1 MMDKNNQDIDKLK
14 QEFIANASHEL
25 KTPVT
30 SIQLAVETAISALE
44 NSEIEDAKRFMTQI
58 LQDSQRMTLLLS
70 DLLDLSQLEVNNPEK
85 ELVNLK
91 SIIDAEIGFLSDEN
105 KNRVVFESEDIEFLI
120 DPNDFSMI
128 IRNLLRNACNY
139 SELDKEINVNLFK
152 DKSSIVLSVV
162 DKGRGI
168 ATSDHERVFERFYRV
183 DKGRSRSLGGTG
195 IGLSIVKHAVD
206 RNGGLIELDSVLGSG
221 TTFSPSPFC
230 SIDESICSLTS
241 SL

>member
-30 SIQLAVETAISALE
+30 YIQLAVETAISALE
-44 NSEIEDAKRFMTQI
+44 NSEIEDAKRFMNQI

-168 ATSDHERVFERFYRV
+168 ATSDHERIFERFYRV

-221 TTFSPSPFC
+221 TTFTIKF
-230 SIDESICSLTS
+230 E
-241 SL
+241 

>member
-1 MMDKNNQDIDKLK
+1 MDKDNQDIDKLK

-44 NSEIEDAKRFMTQI
+44 NSEIEDAKRFMNQI

-85 ELVNLK
+85 ELVSLN
-91 SIIDAEIGFLSDEN
+91 SIIDAEIGFLSNEN

-139 SELDKEINVNLFK
+139 SEIDKKINIKLFK
-152 DKSSIVLSVV
+152 DESNVVLSVV

-168 ATSDHERVFERFYRV
+168 ATTDQERIFERFYRV

-195 IGLSIVKHAVD
+195 IGLSIVKHAVE
-206 RNGGLIELDSVLGSG
+206 RNGGVIELISQFGEGSE
-221 TTFSPSPFC
+221 FKVIF
-230 SIDESICSLTS
+230 
-241 SL
+241 

>member
-1 MMDKNNQDIDKLK
+1 MDKDNQDIDKLK

-44 NSEIEDAKRFMTQI
+44 NSEIEDAKRFMNQI

-85 ELVNLK
+85 ELVSLN
-91 SIIDAEIGFLSDEN
+91 SIIDAEIGFLSNEN

-139 SELDKEINVNLFK
+139 SELDKEINIKLFK
-152 DKSSIVLSVV
+152 DEPNVVLSVV

-168 ATSDHERVFERFYRV
+168 ATTDQERIFERFYRV

-195 IGLSIVKHAVD
+195 IGLSIVKHAVE
-206 RNGGLIELDSVLGSG
+206 RNGGVIELISQFGEGSE
-221 TTFSPSPFC
+221 FKVIF
-230 SIDESICSLTS
+230 
-241 SL
+241 

>member
-44 NSEIEDAKRFMTQI
+44 NSEIEDAKRFMNQI

-221 TTFSPSPFC
+221 TTFTIKF
-230 SIDESICSLTS
+230 E
-241 SL
+241 

>member
-1 MMDKNNQDIDKLK
+1 MDKDNQDIDKLK

-44 NSEIEDAKRFMTQI
+44 NSEIEDAKRFMNQI

-85 ELVNLK
+85 ELVSLN
-91 SIIDAEIGFLSDEN
+91 SIIDAEIGFLSNEN
-105 KNRVVFESEDIEFLI
+105 KNRVVFKSEDIEFLI
-120 DPNDFSMI
+120 DPNDFSMV

-139 SELDKEINVNLFK
+139 SEIDKKINIKLFK
-152 DKSSIVLSVV
+152 DESNVVLSVV

-168 ATSDHERVFERFYRV
+168 ATTDQERIFERFYRV

-195 IGLSIVKHAVD
+195 IGLSIVKHAVE
-206 RNGGLIELDSVLGSG
+206 RNSGVIELISQFGEGSE
-221 TTFSPSPFC
+221 FKVIF
-230 SIDESICSLTS
+230 
-241 SL
+241 

>member
-1 MMDKNNQDIDKLK
+1 MMDKDNQDIDKLK

-44 NSEIEDAKRFMTQI
+44 NSEIEDAKRFMNQI

-85 ELVNLK
+85 ELVSLNA
-91 SIIDAEIGFLSDEN
+91 IIDAEIGFLPNEN

-139 SELDKEINVNLFK
+139 SELDKEINIKLFK
-152 DKSSIVLSVV
+152 DESNVVLSVV

-168 ATSDHERVFERFYRV
+168 ATTDQERIFERFYRV

-195 IGLSIVKHAVD
+195 IGLSIVKHAVE
-206 RNGGLIELDSVLGSG
+206 RNGGVIELISQFGEGSE
-221 TTFSPSPFC
+221 FKVIF
-230 SIDESICSLTS
+230 
-241 SL
+241 

>member
-44 NSEIEDAKRFMTQI
+44 NSEIEDAKRFMNQI

-85 ELVNLK
+85 ELVSLN
-91 SIIDAEIGFLSDEN
+91 SIIDAEIGFLSNEN

-120 DPNDFSMI
+120 DPNDFSMV

-139 SELDKEINVNLFK
+139 SEIDKKINIKLFK
-152 DKSSIVLSVV
+152 DESNVVLSVV

-168 ATSDHERVFERFYRV
+168 ATTDQERIFERFYRV

-195 IGLSIVKHAVD
+195 IGLSIVKHAVE
-206 RNGGLIELDSVLGSG
+206 RNGGVIKLISQFGEGSE
-221 TTFSPSPFC
+221 FKVIF
-230 SIDESICSLTS
+230 
-241 SL
+241 

>member
-1 MMDKNNQDIDKLK
+1 MMDKDNQDIDKLK

-44 NSEIEDAKRFMTQI
+44 NSEIEDAKRFMNQI

-85 ELVNLK
+85 ELVSLN
-91 SIIDAEIGFLSDEN
+91 SIIDAEIGFLSNEN

-120 DPNDFSMI
+120 DPNDFSMV

-139 SELDKEINVNLFK
+139 SELDKEINIKLFK
-152 DKSSIVLSVV
+152 DELNVVLSVV

-168 ATSDHERVFERFYRV
+168 ATTDQERIFERFYRV

-195 IGLSIVKHAVD
+195 IGLSIVKHAVE
-206 RNGGLIELDSVLGSG
+206 RNGGVIELISQFGEGSE
-221 TTFSPSPFC
+221 FKVIF
-230 SIDESICSLTS
+230 
-241 SL
+241 

>member
-1 MMDKNNQDIDKLK
+1 MMDKDNQDIDKLK

-168 ATSDHERVFERFYRV
+168 ATSDHERIFERFYRV

-206 RNGGLIELDSVLGSG
+206 RNGGVIELDSVLGSG
-221 TTFSPSPFC
+221 TTFTIKF
-230 SIDESICSLTS
+230 E
-241 SL
+241 

>member
-1 MMDKNNQDIDKLK
+1 MDKDNQDIDKLK

-44 NSEIEDAKRFMTQI
+44 NSEIEDAKRFMNQI

-85 ELVNLK
+85 ELVSLNA
-91 SIIDAEIGFLSDEN
+91 IIDAEIGFLSNEN

-139 SELDKEINVNLFK
+139 SELDKEINIKLFK
-152 DKSSIVLSVV
+152 DEPNVVLSVV

-168 ATSDHERVFERFYRV
+168 ATTDQERIFERFYRV

-195 IGLSIVKHAVD
+195 IGLSIVKHAVE
-206 RNGGLIELDSVLGSG
+206 RNGGVIELISQFGEGSE
-221 TTFSPSPFC
+221 FKVIF
-230 SIDESICSLTS
+230 
-241 SL
+241 

>member
-1 MMDKNNQDIDKLK
+1 MMDKDNQDIDKLK

-44 NSEIEDAKRFMTQI
+44 NSEIEDAKRFMNQI

-85 ELVNLK
+85 ELVSLN
-91 SIIDAEIGFLSDEN
+91 SIIDAEIGFLSNEN

-139 SELDKEINVNLFK
+139 SELDKEINIKLFK
-152 DKSSIVLSVV
+152 EEPNVVLSVV

-168 ATSDHERVFERFYRV
+168 ATTDQERIFERFYRV

-195 IGLSIVKHAVD
+195 IGLSIVKHAVE
-206 RNGGLIELDSVLGSG
+206 RNGGVIELISQFGEGSE
-221 TTFSPSPFC
+221 FKVIF
-230 SIDESICSLTS
+230 
-241 SL
+241 

>member
-139 SELDKEINVNLFK
+139 SELDKEINVDLFK

-221 TTFSPSPFC
+221 TTFTIKF
-230 SIDESICSLTS
+230 E
-241 SL
+241 

>member
-1 MMDKNNQDIDKLK
+1 MMDKDNQDIDKLK

-44 NSEIEDAKRFMTQI
+44 NSEIEDAKRFMNQI

-85 ELVNLK
+85 ELVSLN
-91 SIIDAEIGFLSDEN
+91 SIIDAEIGFLSNEN
-105 KNRVVFESEDIEFLI
+105 KNRVVFKSEDIEFLI

-221 TTFSPSPFC
+221 TTFTIKF
-230 SIDESICSLTS
+230 E
-241 SL
+241 

>member
-206 RNGGLIELDSVLGSG
+206 RNGGLIELDSVLGL
-221 TTFSPSPFC
+221 
-230 SIDESICSLTS
+230 SLIHI
-241 SL
+241 

>member
-139 SELDKEINVNLFK
+139 SELDKEINIKLFK
-152 DKSSIVLSVV
+152 DELNVVLSVV

-168 ATSDHERVFERFYRV
+168 ATTDQERIFERFYRV

-195 IGLSIVKHAVD
+195 IGLSIVKHAVE
-206 RNGGLIELDSVLGSG
+206 RNGGVIKLISQFGEGSE
-221 TTFSPSPFC
+221 FKVIF
-230 SIDESICSLTS
+230 
-241 SL
+241 

>member
-168 ATSDHERVFERFYRV
+168 ATADHERVFERFYRV

-221 TTFSPSPFC
+221 TTFTIKF
-230 SIDESICSLTS
+230 E
-241 SL
+241 

>member
-1 MMDKNNQDIDKLK
+1 MDKDNQDIDKLK

-44 NSEIEDAKRFMTQI
+44 NSEIEDAKRFMNQI

-85 ELVNLK
+85 ELVSLN
-91 SIIDAEIGFLSDEN
+91 SIIDAEIGFLSNEN

-139 SELDKEINVNLFK
+139 SELDKEINIKLFK
-152 DKSSIVLSVV
+152 DELNVVLSVV
-162 DKGRGI
+162 DSVVD
-168 ATSDHERVFERFYRV
+168 AANRVSAPRPY
-183 DKGRSRSLGGTG
+183 
-195 IGLSIVKHAVD
+195 
-206 RNGGLIELDSVLGSG
+206 
-221 TTFSPSPFC
+221 
-230 SIDESICSLTS
+230 
-241 SL
+241 

>member
-1 MMDKNNQDIDKLK
+1 MDKNNQDIDKLK

-168 ATSDHERVFERFYRV
+168 ATSDHERIFERFYRV

-221 TTFSPSPFC
+221 TTFTIKF
-230 SIDESICSLTS
+230 E
-241 SL
+241 

>member
-1 MMDKNNQDIDKLK
+1 MDKNNQDIEKLK

-168 ATSDHERVFERFYRV
+168 ATSDHERIFERFYRV

-221 TTFSPSPFC
+221 TTFTIKF
-230 SIDESICSLTS
+230 E
-241 SL
+241 

>member
-1 MMDKNNQDIDKLK
+1 MMDKDNQDIDKLK

-44 NSEIEDAKRFMTQI
+44 NSEIEDAKRFMNQI

-85 ELVNLK
+85 ELVSLN
-91 SIIDAEIGFLSDEN
+91 SIIDAEIGFLSNEN

-139 SELDKEINVNLFK
+139 SELDKEINIKLFK
-152 DKSSIVLSVV
+152 DESNVVLSVV

-168 ATSDHERVFERFYRV
+168 ATSDQERIFERFYRV

-195 IGLSIVKHAVD
+195 IGLSIVKHAVE
-206 RNGGLIELDSVLGSG
+206 RNGGVIKLISQFGEGSE
-221 TTFSPSPFC
+221 FKVIF
-230 SIDESICSLTS
+230 
-241 SL
+241 

>member
-1 MMDKNNQDIDKLK
+1 MMSKDNQDIDKLK

-30 SIQLAVETAISALE
+30 SIQLAVETAISALD
-44 NSEIEDAKRFMTQI
+44 NSEIKDAKRFMNQI

-85 ELVNLK
+85 ELVSLN
-91 SIIDAEIGFLSDEN
+91 SIIDAEIGFLSNEN

-139 SELDKEINVNLFK
+139 SELDKEINIKLFK
-152 DKSSIVLSVV
+152 DEPNVVLSVV

-168 ATSDHERVFERFYRV
+168 ATTDQERIFERFYRV

-195 IGLSIVKHAVD
+195 IGLSIVKHAVE
-206 RNGGLIELDSVLGSG
+206 RNGGVIELISQFGEGSE
-221 TTFSPSPFC
+221 FKVIF
-230 SIDESICSLTS
+230 
-241 SL
+241 

>member
-221 TTFSPSPFC
+221 TTFTIKF
-230 SIDESICSLTS
+230 
-241 SL
+241 

>member
-1 MMDKNNQDIDKLK
+1 MDKNNQDIDKLK

-85 ELVNLK
+85 ELVSLN
-91 SIIDAEIGFLSDEN
+91 SIIDAEIGFLSNEN

-139 SELDKEINVNLFK
+139 SEIDKKINIKLFK
-152 DKSSIVLSVV
+152 DESNVVLSVV

-168 ATSDHERVFERFYRV
+168 ATTDQERIFERFYRV

-195 IGLSIVKHAVD
+195 IGLSIVKHAVE
-206 RNGGLIELDSVLGSG
+206 RNGGVIELISEFGEGSE
-221 TTFSPSPFC
+221 FKVIF
-230 SIDESICSLTS
+230 
-241 SL
+241 

>member
-139 SELDKEINVNLFK
+139 SELYKEINVNLFK

-221 TTFSPSPFC
+221 TTFTIKF
-230 SIDESICSLTS
+230 E
-241 SL
+241 

>member
-25 KTPVT
+25 KPPVT

-221 TTFSPSPFC
+221 TTFTIKF
-230 SIDESICSLTS
+230 E
-241 SL
+241 

>member
-58 LQDSQRMTLLLS
+58 LQDRQRMTLLLS

-221 TTFSPSPFC
+221 TTFTIKF
-230 SIDESICSLTS
+230 E
-241 SL
+241 

>member
-1 MMDKNNQDIDKLK
+1 MSKDKQDIDKLK

-30 SIQLAVETAISALE
+30 SIQLAVETAISALD
-44 NSEIEDAKRFMTQI
+44 NSEIKDAKRFMNQI

-85 ELVNLK
+85 EQVSLN
-91 SIIDAEIGFLSDEN
+91 SIIDAEIGFLSNEN

-139 SELDKEINVNLFK
+139 SELDKEINIKLFK
-152 DKSSIVLSVV
+152 DEPNVVLSVV

-168 ATSDHERVFERFYRV
+168 ATTDQERIFERFYRV

-195 IGLSIVKHAVD
+195 IGLSIVKHAVE
-206 RNGGLIELDSVLGSG
+206 RNGGVIELISQFGEGSE
-221 TTFSPSPFC
+221 FKVIF
-230 SIDESICSLTS
+230 
-241 SL
+241 

>member
-1 MMDKNNQDIDKLK
+1 MMDKDNQDIDKLK

-44 NSEIEDAKRFMTQI
+44 NSEIEDAKRFMNQI

-85 ELVNLK
+85 ELVSLN
-91 SIIDAEIGFLSDEN
+91 SIIDAEIGFLSNEN

-139 SELDKEINVNLFK
+139 SELDKEIIIKLFK
-152 DKSSIVLSVV
+152 DESNVVLSVV

-168 ATSDHERVFERFYRV
+168 ATTDQERIFERFYRV

-195 IGLSIVKHAVD
+195 IGLSIVKHAVE
-206 RNGGLIELDSVLGSG
+206 RNGGVIELISQFGEGSE
-221 TTFSPSPFC
+221 FKVIF
-230 SIDESICSLTS
+230 
-241 SL
+241 

>member
-1 MMDKNNQDIDKLK
+1 MMSKDNQDIDKLK

-44 NSEIEDAKRFMTQI
+44 NSEIEDAKRFMNQI

-85 ELVNLK
+85 ELVSLN
-91 SIIDAEIGFLSDEN
+91 SIIDAEIGFLSNEN

-139 SELDKEINVNLFK
+139 SELDKEINIKLFK
-152 DKSSIVLSVV
+152 DEPNVVLSVV

-168 ATSDHERVFERFYRV
+168 ATTDQERIFERFYRV

-195 IGLSIVKHAVD
+195 IGLSIVKHAVE
-206 RNGGLIELDSVLGSG
+206 RNGGVIELISQFGEGSE
-221 TTFSPSPFC
+221 FKVIF
-230 SIDESICSLTS
+230 
-241 SL
+241 